1 MTTRKIKKL
10 TTGQRTIDGAGVHL
24 VRVLG
29 HDTVMDYDPFLMLDS
44 FDSHNPTDYIK
55 GFPIHPHRGIETIS
69 YLVQGEMTHQDSLGN
84 KGTIRSGES
93 QWMTAGSGIMHQE
106 MPQASKHMLGV
117 QLWLNLPQKEKM
129 TDPTY
134 FDITGNMIGSKK
146 TDNAII
152 HVLDHCSIF
161 LLILGSYVPICIV
174 LLPPELG
181 WKLLGINLLLTVVG
195 ITLNAISLSRWEKL
209 SLLMYV
215 LMGWS
220 VIIALP
226 YLWKMLPADGLM
238 LLVSGGLA
246 YTIGIFFYA
255 DKKHKFMH
263 SVWHLFVMTGSVL
276 HYFFVLYFIL

>member
-1 MTTRKIKKL
+1 MSSLNRQSLGEEIANAVSH
-10 TTGQRTIDGAGVHL
+10 GIGAL
-24 VRVLG
+24 LAVLG
-29 HDTVMDYDPFLMLDS
+29 TVVLIVYA
-44 FDSHNPTDYIK
+44 
-55 GFPIHPHRGIETIS
+55 S
-69 YLVQGEMTHQDSLGN
+69 YNSSV
-84 KGTIRSGES
+84 
-93 QWMTAGSGIMHQE
+93 SGIVS
-106 MPQASKHMLGV
+106 A
-117 QLWLNLPQKEKM
+117 
-129 TDPTY
+129 
-134 FDITGNMIGSKK
+134 
-146 TDNAII
+146 AIYGFC
-152 HVLDHCSIF
+152 LIF